1 MKQIHFIIL
10 LSFIGMNI
18 FSQNAYHDALE
29 LRKHISSIGKF
40 NSSDTEL
47 QAIGNILY
55 KYLPP
60 TTGVKNWAYVQ
71 SQLESGSPTENPF
84 LTPLIPDEGSGLL
97 NLIPNKSIPSFI
109 GSTDVTNLADGLA
122 KFIVERTKKELQA
135 AFFDKFIEEVNS
147 PEYKDIQTL
156 FPTTYLVIKRLPTAV
171 YNYEPY
177 IEQLREAFGKD
188 LETILPHLEEV
199 LNNGYY
205 TRFFNN
211 HLELKSICLTAL
223 YFGNGLKSGKHIGL
237 LLEEYN
243 TINAKYKFTNTHI
256 NDIKNNAILFIQ
268 EVSKSLR
275 TNASNSQEY
284 WVKADEIEQMIN
296 DPVTF
301 NIYLGLLYEQVNN
314 IKISPSSPSQ
324 LTYGELLVKGDET
337 KNFIENLVRQIKNAQ
352 TQLSNIHDKQVK
364 KDTITIDDYIL
375 SFDAATRVLSVFRE
389 NQLARDFIDSIPDET
404 EKEQIQKFW
413 KYYDTIIDGT
423 NATYSIYTSLQQ
435 KKYSLVLSNVRILY
449 QLRYDPKVLEETK
462 DTKEAS
468 EKTDEEKKKLK
479 ETKENIYKIIDFI
492 IEKGAFIAGVAEAKN
507 SDEVY
512 NAIDKIAMPVGS
524 SRVKR
529 LTKTNVAINAYCGF
543 FIGNEDIKDVKEE
556 GTIINSYGLTAP
568 VGFSFSKGNRILP
581 WPIHNLIPETKGWSS
596 TLFFSVIDLGAV
608 ASYRFTNET
617 AEQVPTIELND
628 IFSPGLLWSVGIPKT
643 PISLNLGAQVGPNLR
658 KVNDTTN
665 DYSNNTYLRYSF
677 SICVDIPLLN
687 LYTKSK

>member
-1 MKQIHFIIL
+1 MRKIFIFLSILSIIWKSNGQNISPYYDAKFIKENCYDAIDNSLNNKVTLVTILKKYYPNEDVEANLLAIIKSNPFLKQYAPSGFSSSPTPL
-10 LSFIGMNI
+10 LKNNFSF
-18 FSQNAYHDALE
+18 
-29 LRKHISSIGKF
+29 SSIG
-40 NSSDTEL
+40 
-47 QAIGNILY
+47 
-55 KYLPP
+55 
-60 TTGVKNWAYVQ
+60 
-71 SQLESGSPTENPF
+71 
-84 LTPLIPDEGSGLL
+84 
-97 NLIPNKSIPSFI
+97 
-109 GSTDVTNLADGLA
+109 STNVTNLADGLA

-147 PEYKDIQTL
+147 PEYKDIQNL
-156 FPTTYLVIKRLPTAV
+156 FPTTYLVIKRLPTDV

-177 IEQLREAFGKD
+177 IEQFREAFGKD

-199 LNNGYY
+199 LSNGYY

-243 TINAKYKFTNTHI
+243 TTNAKYKFTNDNI
-256 NDIKNNAILFIQ
+256 NDIKNNTILFIQ

-275 TNASNSQEY
+275 TNISNSKEY
-284 WVKADEIEQMIN
+284 WVEADEIEQMIN

-301 NIYLGLLYEQVNN
+301 NIYLGLLYQRVNT
-314 IKISPSSPSQ
+314 IKISTSSPSQ
-324 LTYGELLVKGDET
+324 LTYGGLLAKGGET
-337 KNFIENLVRQIKNAQ
+337 KSFIENLVLQIKNAQ
-352 TQLSNIHDKQVK
+352 TQLSNIHDKQTNK
-364 KDTITIDDYIL
+364 ETLTIDDYIL

-389 NQLARDFIDSIPDET
+389 NQFTRDFIDSIADQK
-404 EKEQIQKFW
+404 EKDQIQKFW

-435 KKYSLVLSNVRILY
+435 KKYSLVLSNVRTLY
-449 QLRYDPKVLEETK
+449 QLRYDPETLT
-462 DTKEAS
+462 DDNTK
-468 EKTDEEKKKLK
+468 K
-479 ETKENIYKIIDFI
+479 NIYKIIDFL

-543 FIGNEDIKDVKEE
+543 FVGNEDIKGVDED
-556 GTIINSYGLTAP
+556 GTFINSYGLTAP
-568 VGFSFSKGNRILP
+568 IGFSFSKGNRILP
-581 WPIHNLIPETKGWSS
+581 WPFHKLIPETKGWSS
-596 TLFFSVIDLGAV
+596 TLFFSVIDLGSV
-608 ASYRFTNET
+608 AAYRFTNET
-617 AEQVPTIELND
+617 ADQVPTIELKD
-628 IFSPGLLWSVGIPKT
+628 IFSPGLFWSVGIPKT

-665 DYSNNTYLRYSF
+665 DYSKNTYLRYSF

-687 LYTKSK
+687 LYTRSK

>member
-1 MKQIHFIIL
+1 MRKIIIFLSILSIIWKSNGQNVSPYYDAKFIRENCYNAIDNTLNNKLTLATTLKKYYPNQNVEENLLQIIK
-10 LSFIGMNI
+10 S
-18 FSQNAYHDALE
+18 
-29 LRKHISSIGKF
+29 
-40 NSSDTEL
+40 
-47 QAIGNILY
+47 
-55 KYLPP
+55 
-60 TTGVKNWAYVQ
+60 
-71 SQLESGSPTENPF
+71 NPF
-84 LTPLIPDEGSGLL
+84 LKQYAPSGFSSSPLPLL
-97 NLIPNKSIPSFI
+97 NNSFSFSSI
-109 GSTDVTNLADGLA
+109 GSTDVTDIASALT

-156 FPTTYLVIKRLPTAV
+156 FPTTYLVIKRLPTDI

-188 LETILPHLEEV
+188 LEIILPHLEDV

-205 TRFFNN
+205 AHFFDN

-223 YFGNGLKSGKHIGL
+223 YFGNGLKNGKHVGV

-243 TINAKYKFTNTHI
+243 TTNAKYRFTNDNI
-256 NDIKNNAILFIQ
+256 NTVKNNAILFIQ

-275 TNASNSQEY
+275 TNASSSEEY
-284 WVKADEIEQMIN
+284 WVEADQIEQMIN
-296 DPVTF
+296 DPITF
-301 NIYLGLLYEQVNN
+301 DIYLGLLYERINA
-314 IKISPSSPSQ
+314 IKISNSSQ
-324 LTYGELLVKGDET
+324 LTYGKLLLKGAET
-337 KNFIENLVRQIKNAQ
+337 KNFIETLVRQIKDAQ
-352 TQLSNIHDKQVK
+352 TQLSNIHEKQTRNITV
-364 KDTITIDDYIL
+364 TIDDYML
-375 SFDAATRVLSVFRE
+375 NFDAATRVLNVFKE
-389 NQLARDFIDSIPDET
+389 NQLTRDFIDSIADEK

-413 KYYDTIIDGT
+413 DYYDTIIDGT
-423 NATYSIYTSLQQ
+423 NATYSIFTSIKA

-449 QLRYDPKVLEETK
+449 QLRYNPKVLEKNNETK
-462 DTKEAS
+462 VS
-468 EKTDEEKKKLK
+468 EITDEEKKKLK
-479 ETKENIYKIIDFI
+479 KINNTKENIYKIIDFL
-492 IEKGAFIAGVAEAKN
+492 IEKGAFIASVAEAKN

-543 FIGNEDIKDVKEE
+543 FVGNEDIKDVKEDR
-556 GTIINSYGLTAP
+556 TIINSYGLTAP

-581 WPIHNLIPETKGWSS
+581 WPIHKLIPETKGWSS

-608 ASYRFTNET
+608 AAYRFTNET
-617 AEQVPTIELND
+617 ADQVPTIELKD
-628 IFSPGLLWSVGIPKT
+628 IFSPGLFWSVGIPKT

-665 DYSNNTYLRYSF
+665 DYSKNTYLRYSF